1 MTNENIFCFVL
12 FCFGYINRKFVKKVG
27 LRSCKHVNEVGFT
40 DSWLEHSRL
49 ALVADLAILVYLTAN
64 QEFGKF
70 DIKQRNLVLPTSS
83 LRAQSPKLKTG
94 KRLHILL

>member
-1 MTNENIFCFVL
+1 MKTYFVL
-12 FCFGYINRKFVKKVG
+12 FWVYKQEICEKVG